1 MHDDPLRQIFYHSR
15 STGRADLG
23 AIMASSKRNNGIDG
37 ITGVLFHDGRSYL
50 QVLEGPASSIATT
63 YDRICAD
70 PRHTDITV
78 ISDQVIEDRDFAYWS
93 MELRETGA
101 PSDDATWR
109 LRRRLERFSPDLHHY
124 FFDGGGS
131 PDAHRAHDRDGKGDE
146 QQG

>member
-15 STGRADLG
+15 ATGRPDLS

-37 ITGVLFHDGRSYL
+37 ITGVLFHDGSSYL
-50 QVLEGPASSIATT
+50 QVLEGPAASVATT

-93 MELRETGA
+93 MELREAGA
-101 PSDDATWR
+101 PSDDAIWR

-131 PDAHRAHDRDGKGDE
+131 SDPERPHGRDREGDE
-146 QQG
+146 DQR